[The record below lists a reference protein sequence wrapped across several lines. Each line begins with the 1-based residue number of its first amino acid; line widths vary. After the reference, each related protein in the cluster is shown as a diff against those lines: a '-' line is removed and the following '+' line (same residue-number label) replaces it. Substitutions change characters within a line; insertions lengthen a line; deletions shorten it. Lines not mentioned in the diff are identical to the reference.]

1 MNPFIEYSIYKE
13 NALLRENRDKTIE
26 FLDRLYKEK
35 LPDDIKKSVAKF
47 ASGLR
52 KNSNKLAAEL

>member
-52 KNSNKLAAEL
+52 KNNRLAAEL